1 MLVGPPTSTGGMR
14 MAIRITVEVDEDR
27 LREAGLG
34 ASVDEVMAE
43 VAGLREGRLSLQTR
57 DHWLPVRD
65 LRIRPR

>member
-1 MLVGPPTSTGGMR
+1 

-34 ASVDEVMAE
+34 TTADEVMAE

-65 LRIRPR
+65 LRVRPR

>member
-1 MLVGPPTSTGGMR
+1 

-27 LREAGLG
+27 LQAAGLG
-34 ASVDEVMAE
+34 TSADEIMAE
-43 VAGLREGRLSLQTR
+43 VDGLREGRLSLQTR

>member
-1 MLVGPPTSTGGMR
+1 MR

-27 LREAGLG
+27 LQAAGLG
-34 ASVDEVMAE
+34 TSADEIMAE
-43 VAGLREGRLSLQTR
+43 VDGLREGRLSLQTR

>member
-1 MLVGPPTSTGGMR
+1 MR

-34 ASVDEVMAE
+34 TTADEVMAE

-57 DHWLPVRD
+57 DHWLPVRE
-65 LRIRPR
+65 LRVRPR

>member
-1 MLVGPPTSTGGMR
+1 

-27 LREAGLG
+27 LQAAGLG
-34 ASVDEVMAE
+34 TSAEEIMAE
-43 VAGLREGRLSLQTR
+43 VDGLREGRLSLQTR

>member
-1 MLVGPPTSTGGMR
+1 

-27 LREAGLG
+27 LQAAGLG
-34 ASVDEVMAE
+34 TSDDEIMAE
-43 VAGLREGRLSLQTR
+43 VDGLREGRLSLQTR

>member
-1 MLVGPPTSTGGMR
+1 MR
-14 MAIRITVEVDEDR
+14 MAAIRITVEVDEER

-43 VAGLREGRLSLQTR
+43 VDGLREGRLSLQTR

-65 LRIRPR
+65 LRVRPR